1 MKIRRVGAEFFYVDR
16 RTDMTKLLVAFRKFA
31 RAPKNCCF
39 HKSPQANTRV
49 LFESGRGHLSPN
61 PPKFII
67 HCTILFLKL
76 CIPLYCPI
84 K

>member
-1 MKIRRVGAEFFYVDR
+1 MKIRRVGAEVFYVDR

-31 RAPKNCCF
+31 RAPKNCSF
-39 HKSPQANTRV
+39 HQSPQANTRV
-49 LFESGRGHLSPN
+49 VFESGQGHLPSN

-67 HCTILFLKL
+67 HCAILFLKL
-76 CIPLYCPI
+76 HIPLCSI